1 MRILF
6 LLSLLISCSTNSK
19 VYFMEEVTFIDTVI
33 IDIPH
38 RNLGMFCFPSR
49 TDTLIESNK
58 IYLKRF

>member
-1 MRILF
+1 
-6 LLSLLISCSTNSK
+6 
-19 VYFMEEVTFIDTVI
+19 MEEVTFIDTVI

-58 IYLKRF
+58 IYLERF